1 MLDEQDMQKLKQVF
15 ATKEEILTRKSFR
28 EFKGMTK
35 EDIYNLKIK
44 IDNYS
49 ANADKYFEEL
59 KSTS

>member
-1 MLDEQDMQKLKQVF
+1 MLDEQDVQKLKEVF
-15 ATKEEILTRKSFR
+15 ATREEILTRKSFR
-28 EFKGMTK
+28 DFIGVTK

-49 ANADKYFEEL
+49 ANADKYFQEL